1 MSYTST
7 QVWKYAILAMFSLI
21 FVNPSL
27 ALEDIP
33 GKVTSIFSPIIQ
45 VAEHQG
51 KGFVRISTSGGV
63 MWIEASPEAKPY
75 LPTLP
80 VGSLF
85 DVKIMF
91 RGKPNP
97 PVIKSWK
104 VLGGETPCPIFDGK
118 SCVKKEKAK

>member
-1 MSYTST
+1 MPFRISPFPNILILLVFSMAL
-7 QVWKYAILAMFSLI
+7 AI
-21 FVNPSL
+21 PCL

-33 GKVTSIFSPIIQ
+33 GKEVTIFSPIIQ
-45 VAEHQG
+45 VTEHQG
-51 KGFVRISTSGGV
+51 KGFVRISTDGGV
-63 MWIEASPEAKPY
+63 LWIEASPEAKPH

-91 RGKPNP
+91 RGKPTP
-97 PVIKSWK
+97 PIIKSWK

-118 SCVKKEKAK
+118 ICTKQE

>member
-1 MSYTST
+1 MSVTSS
-7 QVWKYAILAMFSLI
+7 QIWKSLFLAIFSLVYI
-21 FVNPSL
+21 SPSF

-33 GKVTSIFSPIIQ
+33 GKETSIFSPIIQ

-51 KGFVRISTSGGV
+51 KGFIRVSAGGV
-63 MWIEASPEAKPY
+63 
-75 LPTLP
+75 
-80 VGSLF
+80 

-118 SCVKKEKAK
+118 SCVKQEAAK

>member
-1 MSYTST
+1 MSVTSS
-7 QVWKYAILAMFSLI
+7 QIWKSLFLAIFSLVYI
-21 FVNPSL
+21 SPSF

-33 GKVTSIFSPIIQ
+33 GKETSIFSPIIQ

-51 KGFVRISTSGGV
+51 KGFIRVSAGGGV
-63 MWIEASPEAKPY
+63 MWIEASPEAKPH

-118 SCVKKEKAK
+118 SCVKQEAAK